1 MKKTIAM
8 LTVTIIIGIII
19 LSCLII
25 NFIKTANDLVN
36 NGQVVELVIDT
47 VIGVGLVI
55 TYKLLNKKHVNNYF
69 TK

>member
-36 NGQVVELVIDT
+36 NGQVVELVIGT

-55 TYKLLNKKHVNNYF
+55 TYHLLNKK
-69 TK
+69 TRQ

>member
-8 LTVTIIIGIII
+8 LTVTIIISIII

-25 NFIKTANDLVN
+25 NFIKSANDLVN
-36 NGQVVELVIDT
+36 NGQVVELVIGS

-55 TYKLLNKKHVNNYF
+55 TYNLLNKKHVNNYF

>member
-8 LTVTIIIGIII
+8 LTVTIIIGIIL

-36 NGQVVELVIDT
+36 NGQVVELVIGT

-55 TYKLLNKKHVNNYF
+55 TYHLLNKK
-69 TK
+69 TRQ

>member
-8 LTVTIIIGIII
+8 LIVKIIIGVII

-25 NFIKTANDLVN
+25 NFINSANDLVN
-36 NGQVVELVIDT
+36 NGQVVELVIGS

-55 TYKLLNKKHVNNYF
+55 TYNLLNKE
-69 TK
+69 TRQ

>member
-8 LTVTIIIGIII
+8 LTVTIIIGIIL

-36 NGQVVELVIDT
+36 NGQVVELVIGT
-47 VIGVGLVI
+47 VVGVGLVI
-55 TYKLLNKKHVNNYF
+55 AYKLLNKK
-69 TK
+69 TRQ

>member
-8 LTVTIIIGIII
+8 LTVTIIIGIIL

-36 NGQVVELVIDT
+36 NGQVVELVIGT

-55 TYKLLNKKHVNNYF
+55 TYHLLNKE
-69 TK
+69 TRQ

>member
-8 LTVTIIIGIII
+8 LTVTVIIGIII

-36 NGQVVELVIDT
+36 NGQVVELVIGT
-47 VIGVGLVI
+47 VVGVGLVI
-55 TYKLLNKKHVNNYF
+55 TYKLLNKK
-69 TK
+69 TRQ